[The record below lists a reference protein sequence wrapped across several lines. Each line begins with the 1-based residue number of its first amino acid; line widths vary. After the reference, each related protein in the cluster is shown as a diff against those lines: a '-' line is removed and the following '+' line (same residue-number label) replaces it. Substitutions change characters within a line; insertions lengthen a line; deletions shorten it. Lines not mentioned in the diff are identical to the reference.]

1 MLVDRILKQ
10 LKKEDLPDSLEA
22 HIEYFS
28 GIEFPALRTEK
39 FFQEDGLDFI
49 RYLIKYTDGISF
61 KAPRANRIRGTILR
75 YIRLRI
81 VESQKIEIRQLC
93 RETGLDER
101 TIRRYL
107 QQIKKERRMARFD
120 HQRIF

>member
-1 MLVDRILKQ
+1 MQIDKILKH

-22 HIEYFS
+22 HIEYFTN
-28 GIEFPALRTEK
+28 IEFPALRNEK

-49 RYLIKYTDGISF
+49 RYLIKYTDGITF
-61 KAPRANRIRGTILR
+61 KAPRANRIKGTILR

-81 VESQKIEIRQLC
+81 LETQKIQIRQLC

-101 TIRRYL
+101 TIRRYI
-107 QQIKKERRMARFD
+107 QHIRKERRMARLD
-120 HQRIF
+120 QQRIF